1 MSLLESIL
9 GAKSSGHQL
18 SILKDPF
25 KSSNITDVS
34 LYWSVLLPGE
44 KPWIRS
50 RIQFVNGN
58 TKGEQKIE
66 ASSMDE
72 LITKTNEF
80 IKTLEKQ

>member
-1 MSLLESIL
+1 MFKSLLSDV
-9 GAKSSGHQL
+9 SSGQQL

-34 LYWSVLLPGE
+34 LYWSILTPGD

-50 RIQFVNGN
+50 KIQFVNGN